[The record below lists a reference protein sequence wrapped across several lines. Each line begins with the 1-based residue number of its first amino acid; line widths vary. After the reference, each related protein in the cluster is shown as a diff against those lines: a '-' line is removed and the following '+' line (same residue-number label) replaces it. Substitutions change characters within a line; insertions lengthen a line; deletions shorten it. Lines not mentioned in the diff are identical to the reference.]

1 MAHIK
6 IRKGLNI
13 PLAAGPTGPIRA
25 QIVSNEAALDFTPF
39 SPYIQPQLLVDIRDL
54 VATGQPIMGEKG
66 ESNRIWTSPATGII
80 KEIRRGAKRAIESI
94 VIQKAAE
101 EKNYP
106 LPPFDSSK
114 PFEFL
119 QKTGLLSHLW
129 MRPFCLPASL
139 KLKPKSIFIKAIES
153 APYRPNSL
161 MQLQGNETY
170 FQTGLDLLSSLV
182 GGKVHLICCND
193 FPLYKHAKRH
203 TAEGPHPVSNPSLHI
218 QLVDPIL
225 SLQDTVWTIDTIG
238 VIAIGRAIETKKL
251 HPRRVIS
258 LAGEGISEEHRGYY
272 SVCDG
277 ADMQSIIEGKLSAIP
292 GRLLSGDPLTGSTI
306 TQNDYLK
313 HADTV
318 VCVIPE
324 ATERKSLHFFRFK
337 SPSFTAF
344 RAYLSNWSIST
355 RLHGEERAFIDPSIY
370 DRVMPLQIPT
380 VPLIKSILAEDF
392 ETAEILGILE
402 VAPEDFALP
411 TFICPSKV
419 EMTEIVRRGQ
429 QKMAA
434 ETLSV

>member
-13 PLAAGPTGPIRA
+13 PLKAGPTGPVRA
-25 QIVSNEAALDFTPF
+25 EIVSTEASLDFCPF
-39 SPYIQPQLLVDIRDL
+39 APYIHPQLLVDIGDS
-54 VATGQPIMGEKG
+54 VVTGQPLIGEKG

-80 KEIRRGAKRAIESI
+80 KEIRRGPKRSLDSVI
-94 VIQKAAE
+94 IQKTSE
-101 EKNYP
+101 EKHYP
-106 LPPFDSSK
+106 FPVFEPSEA
-114 PFEFL
+114 FEFL
-119 QKTGLLSHLW
+119 QKTGLLNHLW

-153 APYRPNSL
+153 APYRPSSL
-161 MQLQGNETY
+161 MQLQRNEHY
-170 FQTGLDLLSSLV
+170 FQTGLNLLSSLV
-182 GGKVHLICCND
+182 DGKVHLICSNE
-193 FPLYKHAKRH
+193 FPEFEHAQRH

-218 QLVDPIL
+218 QLIDPIL
-225 SLQDTVWTIDTIG
+225 SIQDTVWTIDTYG
-238 VIAIGRAIETKKL
+238 VIAIGRAIETGKL
-251 HPRRVIS
+251 HPARIIS
-258 LAGEGISEEHRGYY
+258 LAGEGIAEEHRGYY

-277 ADMQSIIEGKLSAIP
+277 ADMQSITYGKLSATS
-292 GRLLSGDPLTGSTI
+292 GRLISGDPLTGSEVTS
-306 TQNDYLK
+306 NDYLK
-313 HADTV
+313 YADTV
-318 VCVIPE
+318 VCSIPE
-324 ATERKSLHFFRFK
+324 ATERKRLHFFRIK

-344 RAYLSNWSIST
+344 RAYIGNLTIST

-402 VAPEDFALP
+402 VAPEDFALS

-429 QKMAA
+429 QKMAT
-434 ETLSV
+434 ENLSV